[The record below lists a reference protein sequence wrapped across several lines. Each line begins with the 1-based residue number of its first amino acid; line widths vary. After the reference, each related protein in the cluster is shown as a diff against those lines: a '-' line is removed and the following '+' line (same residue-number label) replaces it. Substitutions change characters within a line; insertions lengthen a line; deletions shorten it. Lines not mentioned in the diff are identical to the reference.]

1 MPFNLSK
8 FPGLDEEEAGRKCWL
23 ENVEDQGRLT
33 LDFLPPPPL
42 EPILCQHKDLG
53 RPFSV
58 SHDRDRN
65 KQTFDSNPAM
75 VTEM

>member
-33 LDFLPPPPL
+33 LDFLPPPPPWSQFFANTKTSVAHSPCHTT
-42 EPILCQHKDLG
+42 ETGINKHSTAIL
-53 RPFSV
+53 PW
-58 SHDRDRN
+58 
-65 KQTFDSNPAM
+65 
-75 VTEM
+75 

>member
-8 FPGLDEEEAGRKCWL
+8 FTGLDEEEAGRKCWL

-33 LDFLPPPPL
+33 MDFLPPPPPL
-42 EPILCQHKDLG
+42 EPILCQHKDFG

-58 SHDRDRN
+58 SHTTETGIN
-65 KQTFDSNPAM
+65 KHSTAILPW
-75 VTEM
+75 